1 MKNIRDNK
9 GIVRTW
15 SDSSHTCIDFQMK
28 KLPSC
33 HLHQGMP
40 LSKPS
45 PDLYQGTP
53 LSRPCPLLGWG
64 LSSLRKRGLP
74 ASGVHLHLP
83 PCLPHTHSPSLMPV
97 WSQEMSQSLSLLQGW
112 KVADSFL
119 SPLGDYLMRYTPKLT
134 YSGNELKT
142 SPQPGGGGAGL

>member
-64 LSSLRKRGLP
+64 PSSLRKRGLP

-83 PCLPHTHSPSLMPV
+83 PCLPHTHFPFPHACLVPGDVPV
-97 WSQEMSQSLSLLQGW
+97 FVLARRVKSGRQLSLSLGR
-112 KVADSFL
+112 L
-119 SPLGDYLMRYTPKLT
+119 SNKHQSSRTVEM
-134 YSGNELKT
+134 N
-142 SPQPGGGGAGL
+142 